1 MAIDHLSER
10 QESAQWRRRIARAYR
25 DASAA
30 DRAAGLEWY
39 ARADA
44 AADDIGR
51 RYGIDR
57 VRAAGIIA
65 ALSPRQQWAANVR
78 AAERVAAAAANGDD
92 APPKVG
98 LGSNV
103 AKAWR
108 IAQGADPA
116 DVLGGP
122 KVRAFFAN
130 ITGDLR
136 AVTVDV
142 WAARAAYGRADA
154 PVPAGRRYDRLAAA
168 YRDVA
173 DRFGVAPRDLQAA
186 VWIHVRGAAE

>member
-1 MAIDHLSER
+1 MDRTAETL
-10 QESAQWRRRIARAYR
+10 ESRQWRRRIRRAYA

-30 DRAAGLEWY
+30 DRADGMAWY
-39 ARADA
+39 ATANA
-44 AADDIGR
+44 AADAIGA
-51 RYGIDR
+51 RYGLPR
-57 VRAAGIIA
+57 HAAAGIIA

-78 AAERVAAAAANGDD
+78 AAERVAAAAANGDA

-108 IAQGADPA
+108 IANGEDP
-116 DVLGGP
+116 DSVLGGP
-122 KVRAFFAN
+122 KVRAFYAN

-154 PVPAGRRYDRLAAA
+154 PVPAGRRYARLADA
-168 YRDVA
+168 YRAVA
-173 DRFGVAPRDLQAA
+173 DSLGVAPRDLQAA
-186 VWIHVRGAAE
+186 VWVHVRGAAQ